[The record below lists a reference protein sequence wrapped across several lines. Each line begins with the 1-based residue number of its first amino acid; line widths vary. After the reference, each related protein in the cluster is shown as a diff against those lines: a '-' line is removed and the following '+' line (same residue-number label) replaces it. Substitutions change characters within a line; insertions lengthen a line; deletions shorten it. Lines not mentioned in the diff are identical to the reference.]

1 MLKRQC
7 VGYARYSADVPDML
21 RKQIAILET
30 RAKELDLELLGVFS
44 EISGDTN
51 PPQERPELAKALEM
65 INTHHADYLLVTNLN
80 RITRSELAALYFEA
94 VALKPI
100 GAGLLVCNE
109 ATFDFK
115 V

>member
-1 MLKRQC
+1 M
-7 VGYARYSADVPDML
+7 
-21 RKQIAILET
+21 
-30 RAKELDLELLGVFS
+30 
-44 EISGDTN
+44 
-51 PPQERPELAKALEM
+51 AKALEM

-100 GAGLLVCNE
+100 GASLLVCNE